1 MCRKHYPLLGFN
13 QSPSYLDWLNA
24 LFKVLEVFM
33 SQFFRH
39 ILGFI
44 LLVAT
49 VGLATC
55 QTMVKAEPVT
65 DTETVAPVTM
75 VKS

>member
-1 MCRKHYPLLGFN
+1 LFQTCPLPGFI
-13 QSPSYLDWLNA
+13 QSPSYLGWLNA
-24 LFKVLEVFM
+24 LFKDLEVFM
-33 SQFFRH
+33 SQFLRH

-44 LLVAT
+44 LLVTT

-55 QTMVKAEPVT
+55 QSMVKAE
-65 DTETVAPVTM
+65 TVADAGIVSTVTR

>member
-1 MCRKHYPLLGFN
+1 
-13 QSPSYLDWLNA
+13 
-24 LFKVLEVFM
+24 M

-55 QTMVKAEPVT
+55 QSMVKAEPVT